1 MKEHIRHFSIPIF
14 PWGKTPPDLDTIIKQ
29 ALHAESLGFYSVNMP
44 LINSLDAR
52 PAGCFAHFD
61 NNYTLDALSVLPAIV
76 GATKD
81 IRVAVD
87 GIPLF
92 QLPPFGW
99 AKYFS
104 SLDVLS
110 KGRIIVGTCLGFG
123 QEGFDTVGLSQKHRG
138 KIADEQLE
146 VITRLW
152 TEDDV
157 THEGRFY
164 KLYATNVDPKPV
176 QKPHPPIWI
185 GGGVA
190 SIPRAGRYAEC
201 LDPPFPTVE
210 DVRTIYVPRLAEE
223 SAKWGRKTKLGGWYY
238 VCVRHAGMSAD
249 DLDQWFG
256 VLLEEELK
264 TNPAEVALA
273 GSPSECADQVR
284 ALIDAGVEH
293 LVLDLQRHGLDSVD
307 SAIEQMTLFAEEVV
321 PLI

>member
-1 MKEHIRHFSIPIF
+1 MKEHIRHFCIPVF

-29 ALHAESLGFYSVNMP
+29 AQHAESLGFYSVNMP

-52 PAGCFAHFD
+52 SAGCFAQF
-61 NNYTLDALSVLPAIV
+61 NNKYTLDALSVLPAVV
-76 GATKD
+76 GATKN

-99 AKYFS
+99 AKYFA

-152 TEDDV
+152 TENDV
-157 THEGRFY
+157 THEGRFFQ
-164 KLYATNVDPKPV
+164 LYGANVDPKPV
-176 QKPHPPIWI
+176 QKPYPPIWV
-185 GGGVA
+185 GGRVA

-201 LDPPFPTVE
+201 LDPPWPTVE
-210 DVRTIYVPRLAEE
+210 EARTLYVPRLTEE
-223 SAKWGRKTKLGGWYY
+223 SAKWDRKTKLGGWYY
-238 VCVRHAGMSAD
+238 TCVRPAGMSAE

-256 VLLEEELK
+256 VLMDQEIK
-264 TNPAEVALA
+264 TDPAEVAIA
-273 GSPSECADQVR
+273 GSPAQCADKLR
-284 ALIDAGVEH
+284 AYIDAGVEH
-293 LVLDLQRHGLDSVD
+293 FVLDMQRHGLETVE
-307 SAIEQMTLFAEEVV
+307 SAMEQMTLLAEEVV